1 MPSSVIDHFSY
12 NPEAKALNITFVS
25 GMVYQY
31 EGVPQNIFERF
42 KTARSK
48 GKYFNY
54 YIKEHYSF
62 KKLADA

>member
-1 MPSSVIDHFSY
+1 MPSSVIDHLSY

-31 EGVPQNIFERF
+31 EGVPQKVFEMF
-42 KTARSK
+42 KAARSK

-62 KKLADA
+62 KKLANA